1 MDQVLTIIA
10 PNGNDS
16 LTDPVAEQL
25 CRLLTGLGAETDR
38 PDWLARGKAVDIPL
52 TGLDADQAQ
61 AAVIETCTGLHLDA
75 VAQPNKNRKKKILVA
90 DMDSTIVTSE
100 TLDEL
105 AAFAGIKDKIASITK
120 RAMNG
125 EIGFKEALRER
136 VSMLEGLSAETLQ
149 ETMDET
155 EITPGAE
162 ALIKTMV
169 ANGAYCALVSGGF
182 DYFTTRVAKQLG
194 FQESRGNRLE
204 IIDGK
209 LTGRVFDPIINKD
222 AKLEALMEIASEKTI
237 PLSYTMA
244 VGDGANDLPMIQA
257 AGLGVAFHAKPVVA
271 TAARAQVN
279 FGDLTNLLYL
289 QGYREDEIVKV

>member
-182 DYFTTRVAKQLG
+182 DYFTTRVAKMLG
-194 FQESRGNRLE
+194 FQENRGNRLE

-271 TAARAQVN
+271 AAARAQVN